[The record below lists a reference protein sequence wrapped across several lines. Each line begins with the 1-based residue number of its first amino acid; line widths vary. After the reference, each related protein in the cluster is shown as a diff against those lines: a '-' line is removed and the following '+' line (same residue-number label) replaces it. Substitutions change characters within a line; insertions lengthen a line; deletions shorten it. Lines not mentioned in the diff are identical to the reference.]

1 MHKVGAILCSTLL
14 FYHIFLEMSTIFFDF
29 FICLFVKV
37 AVWEKENKIML
48 IFILQGEKR

>member
-1 MHKVGAILCSTLL
+1 MHKVGAVLYSTIL

-37 AVWEKENKIML
+37 AV
-48 IFILQGEKR
+48 